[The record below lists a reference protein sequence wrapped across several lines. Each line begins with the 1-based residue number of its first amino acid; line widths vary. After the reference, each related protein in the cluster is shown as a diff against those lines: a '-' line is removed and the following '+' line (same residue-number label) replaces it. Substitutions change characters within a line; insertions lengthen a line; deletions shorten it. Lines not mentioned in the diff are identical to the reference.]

1 MAEGGGSGGPSGG
14 PTATDAP
21 SVAARDDLA
30 GVVDLFGWLTRAEL
44 AGALSELAF
53 KRRAEVDDDAI
64 AAAIDV
70 AVAEYALVPAPPAA
84 LAEGDGAAAD
94 TGDASTTGTTDG
106 ATAGTADA
114 PTDAADPDD
123 GLDAA
128 DVALAV
134 GPAAFPSL
142 PEGAADL
149 PHILDV
155 PDRDVDRERL
165 SEAVLARLSE
175 DAVAAIGDGDADRL
189 AVLAD
194 VTYDIEAW
202 APVDA
207 GPIRERIVAELDS

>member
-1 MAEGGGSGGPSGG
+1 MPGPSGSDG
-14 PTATDAP
+14 TAADAP
-21 SVAARDDLA
+21 SAAARDDLA

-44 AGALSELAF
+44 SRALAELAF
-53 KRRAEVDDDAI
+53 KRRTEVDDDAI

-84 LAEGDGAAAD
+84 LSEGDGE
-94 TGDASTTGTTDG
+94 
-106 ATAGTADA
+106 TAGAGGALADVV
-114 PTDAADPDD
+114 DPDE
-123 GLDAA
+123 GLDADA
-128 DVALAV
+128 VALGV

-155 PDRDVDRERL
+155 PERDVDREAL
-165 SEAVLARLSE
+165 SEAVRARLSE
-175 DAVAAIGDGDADRL
+175 DAVAAIGEGDADRL
-189 AVLAD
+189 EVLVD

-207 GPIRERIVAELDS
+207 GAIRERIVAELDS